1 MGSRNGRAA
10 AIRSVVRKKAIKT
23 QRELA
28 DELVRLG
35 FDCTQATVSR
45 DVSSL
50 GLRKLPGGSY
60 VLAEDLHLQR
70 MLSEFAIGVSRSEN
84 LVVVR
89 TQPGTAAGVAG
100 AVDEAE
106 LEHVLGSVGGD
117 DTVLIVADATEN
129 AEGLRARLA
138 ILAGSE

>member
-1 MGSRNGRAA
+1 M
-10 AIRSVVRKKAIKT
+10 
-23 QRELA
+23 
-28 DELVRLG
+28 
-35 FDCTQATVSR
+35 
-45 DVSSL
+45 SSL

-70 MLSEFAIGVSRSEN
+70 MLSEFALGVSRSEN

-89 TQPGTAAGVAG
+89 TQPGTASGVAG